1 MSAHVM
7 KEEIALRMPGSMAHY
22 FRDEPTEVPADDAP
36 GLFARLGGVVRWFLE
51 LPRRRAVI
59 NELAALS
66 DHELA
71 DIGLNRAELE
81 MVFDRQFAASRA
93 AVRSEL
99 GAIRRAVNA

>member
-22 FRDEPTEVPADDAP
+22 FRDEPMEAPAP
-36 GLFARLGGVVRWFLE
+36 ETPSLFARLGGALRWFLE

-81 MVFDRQFAASRA
+81 LVFDHQFAASRA
-93 AVRSEL
+93 ADRSAL
-99 GAIRRAVNA
+99 GDLRRAVNA